1 MFKLMQD
8 MSKQMNEMSLIM
20 EEGVASEQ
28 KMKEMQGQMMR
39 MQQSMN
45 EMEGGK

>member
-1 MFKLMQD
+1 MQD
-8 MSKQMNEMSLIM
+8 MSKQINEMSLIM
-20 EEGVASEQ
+20 EEGVVSEQ

-39 MQQSMN
+39 MQQSMT